1 MQSNHFN
8 ERMTKYRLLLRCSLF
23 VCLWLSIFTLSAQTH
38 RALLVNISHYPD
50 GNGWE
55 NIHADNDARLM
66 HSLLAA
72 CGYQETGIATLTDAQ
87 ATKRGIIHA
96 LQNICNSTQAG
107 DHVHLHFSCHGQQ
120 MMDDNGDEED
130 GLDEA
135 LIPYDAL
142 FWYEPGEYEGENHLR
157 DDELGEWIRRLRR
170 KAGEQGHVTVVLD
183 ACHSGTGNRLPEAD
197 DYVRGTGYIFAPDDY
212 VPTAGKHQEL
222 SLHLKQEAGL
232 APTVVFSACLADE
245 INFEYFDT
253 RQSRY
258 YGLLTYAFCEAA
270 RETAHTLLNVD
281 RFALLLKQKMQAL
294 TANKKKRKQTPYMEC
309 TNPQDSFRL
318 GVKP

>member
-1 MQSNHFN
+1 
-8 ERMTKYRLLLRCSLF
+8 MTTSKLRSRCILF
-23 VCLWLSIFTLSAQTH
+23 ICLWLNILAVSAQTN
-38 RALLVNISHYPD
+38 RALIVNISHYPD

-55 NIHADNDARLM
+55 SIHADNDACLT
-66 HSLLAA
+66 HALLAA
-72 CGYQETGIATLTDAQ
+72 CGYQETDITTLTDAQ
-87 ATKRGIIHA
+87 ASKRGIIHA
-96 LQNICNSTQAG
+96 LQNICNATQAG

-135 LIPYDAL
+135 LIPYDAR
-142 FWYEPGEYEGENHLR
+142 FGYMPGEYEGAHPQR
-157 DDELGEWIRRLRR
+157 DDELGEWIRSLRR

-212 VPTAGKHQEL
+212 EPTAGKHQEL

-232 APTVVFSACLADE
+232 APTVGCSACLADE

-253 RQSRY
+253 LQSRY
-258 YGLLTYAFCEAA
+258 SGLLTYAFCETA
-270 RETAHTLLNVD
+270 RETKNTVLTAG
-281 RFALLLKQKMQAL
+281 RFTELLKQKMQAL

-309 TNPQDSFRL
+309 TSPQESFRIAL
-318 GVKP
+318 KP